1 MPRTVFI
8 IQTKNLE
15 TNIAPSFLHFWVLDR
30 HERGIIAMI
39 PKDEASLT
47 SELRP
52 ELLDSSIVFSHA
64 FEP

>member
-1 MPRTVFI
+1 
-8 IQTKNLE
+8 
-15 TNIAPSFLHFWVLDR
+15 
-30 HERGIIAMI
+30 MI